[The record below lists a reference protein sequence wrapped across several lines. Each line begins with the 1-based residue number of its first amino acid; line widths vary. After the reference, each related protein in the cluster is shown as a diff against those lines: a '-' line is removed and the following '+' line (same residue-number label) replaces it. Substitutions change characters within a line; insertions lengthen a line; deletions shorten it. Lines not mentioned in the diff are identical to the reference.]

1 MNIIEQIVSRYR
13 NAEVRRGGVYLVNE
27 DVGQLCQGLVTLI
40 RAQGIPAFHS
50 WETGLSLRGGYQADV
65 TCEMVVGGLERDRK
79 LKEGGVSLVELR
91 HQDFG
96 LFSIPRLQGVV
107 MAETMMQPKRMLVF
121 LTESLWIA
129 GALNYIVEDM
139 RGE

>member
-27 DVGQLCQGLVTLI
+27 DVGQLC
-40 RAQGIPAFHS
+40 
-50 WETGLSLRGGYQADV
+50 
-65 TCEMVVGGLERDRK
+65 LERDRK

-107 MAETMMQPKRMLVF
+107 MAETMMQPKRMLVC